1 MGFQKIAI
9 TFSQAAQKATA
20 NILYIVTSNDRSI
33 SLISDAVGASTG
45 TFEGSATVNGTA
57 ENIYNAIVR
66 DLNASNVFGPTEV
79 EYNGTDTVS
88 ISILDESVTSIT
100 ATTSGDFAGS
110 TSTTTSTL
118 NTGDVYSAD
127 KKINVRSPY
136 MFEATSVGGTDVV
149 SSASLDIYVYNGI
162 RFSNRPTSPT
172 YRIISA
178 APKNDST
185 SIYFNVSEYAKD
197 FFINHINTSLYESTN
212 YFIDVFPS
220 IIVDGVQISRDPE
233 FFTGFYGYGYF
244 EDGANP
250 QNDSGLLQS
259 NYKILKLD
267 DAEVVIP
274 VDTSKATQVTYELN
288 GQLVYTKAISSSV
301 SSVSQIGYVTSA
313 DVLSHDF
320 EKRVLNDEGI
330 FEGSQC
336 LSQFENDFSLFD
348 FDTIYIDTD
357 NEVIKVDVEN
367 IYECKY
373 EPILLSFINK
383 FGAIQKLWFFKNNSV
398 SMNTESK
405 SFRRNTIINGGYE
418 STEHQYK
425 NLFKHGK
432 ESITINS
439 GFYPESFNEVFREIM
454 LSEDVWIYYNEENL
468 PVNIKNSD
476 IKFKTRLDDK
486 LIEYKLDC
494 EFAFDKI
501 QNIT

>member
-20 NILYIVTSNDRSI
+20 NILYIATSNDRSI
-33 SLISDAVGASTG
+33 SLISDTVGASIG

-88 ISILDESVTSIT
+88 ISILDESVTSVT
-100 ATTSGDFAGS
+100 ATTSGNFAGS

-118 NTGDVYSAD
+118 NTEDVYDAD

-149 SSASLDIYVYNGI
+149 LSASLDIYVYNGT

-250 QNDSGLLQS
+250 QNDSGLLQT

-357 NEVIKVDVEN
+357 DEVIKVDVEN

-405 SFRRNTIINGGYE
+405 SFRRNTIVNGGYE

-439 GFYPESFNEVFREIM
+439 GFYPESFNEVFRQIM

-468 PVNIKNSD
+468 PVNIKSSD
-476 IKFKTRLDDK
+476 IKFKTRIDEK